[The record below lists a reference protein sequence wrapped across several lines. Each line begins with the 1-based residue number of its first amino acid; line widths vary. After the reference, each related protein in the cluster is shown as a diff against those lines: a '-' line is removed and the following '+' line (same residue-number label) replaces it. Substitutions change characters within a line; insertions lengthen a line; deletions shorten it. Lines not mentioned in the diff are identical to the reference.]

1 MQQKNFSFSFRG
13 HLKPLNFPCVMG
25 IINLTTDSF
34 YSGSR
39 TINEDQA
46 MESAKKMVEEG
57 ASVLDLGSIS
67 TRPGANLL
75 SAEEELSRLLPALKK
90 IRHELPDIFISVDTF
105 RADVARAAA
114 DEGADI
120 INDIS
125 GGTMDENMFDT
136 VAQLGLPY
144 VLMHIQGTPET
155 MQTNPVYNNVVK
167 EVNFFLAQQIIK
179 AQEAGVHDII
189 IDPGFGFGKTVEHN
203 FELLNNLEV
212 FHVHNKPILAG
223 LSRKSMIYKTLGVT
237 PDESLNGTT
246 ALNAIALAKGAH
258 ILRVHD
264 VKEAMDVMRLAEKMK
279 G

>member
-1 MQQKNFSFSFRG
+1 MYQRNFSFSFRG

-25 IINLTTDSF
+25 IINLTNDSF

-39 TINEDQA
+39 AFNEHQA
-46 MESAKKMVEEG
+46 LESARKMVEEG
-57 ASVLDLGSIS
+57 ASILDLGSIS
-67 TRPGANLL
+67 TRPGADLFT
-75 SAEEELSRLLPALKK
+75 AKEELRRLLPALKK
-90 IRHELPDIFISVDTF
+90 IRLEFPGILISVDTF
-105 RADVARAAA
+105 RADVAYAAA

-136 VAQLGLPY
+136 VAQIGLPY
-144 VLMHIQGTPET
+144 ILMHIQGTPHT
-155 MQTNPVYNNVVK
+155 MQKHPEYNDVVK
-167 EVNFFLAQQIIK
+167 DINLFFARQIIT
-179 AQEAGVHDII
+179 AQEAGVYDII
-189 IDPGFGFGKTVEHN
+189 IDPGFGFGKTLEHN
-203 FELLNNLEV
+203 FELLNKLEV

-246 ALNAIALAKGAH
+246 ALNAIALAKGVH

-264 VKEAMDVMRLAEKMK
+264 VKEAMDVMRLAEKMS
-279 G
+279 